1 MIKYSLKLLRRNLL
15 TNIFIALQIAVT
27 LLMIILSVSSVMSKI
42 EYYLPLR
49 KVLSSEGM
57 CLFSSGSYIDDLSH
71 YYSCND
77 IINISDNIEEIY
89 STETTD
95 FLMIPN
101 TENEDEAHP
110 GFVVYNKNMY
120 DLYKP
125 QMQEGKW
132 LSDIKGDKNYISA
145 VVSYSSK
152 YNVGDTIE
160 VYDYIDEIYY
170 PLKIVGKTAQK
181 AKFITNSS
189 INEFA
194 KDFRDLYGN
203 IEGNMI
209 FIRHDDIEL
218 TPISV
223 SPQGIIFIKY
233 KDGLSDEEADAIKGE
248 LFKMGGFLNLSD
260 ELNKKSIEYLSEDIM
275 LILPICICVFI
286 ISLICT
292 VASSAIAAKSHMK
305 TFLITYI
312 CGARWKS
319 NSLIIL
325 INSVITSAAGVF
337 TAAVGYAILSATDI
351 AAYFCIEFTKYEFLF
366 CLPVLLL
373 NIILPI
379 ILPLWM
385 ISKQTPKELI
395 TEE

>member
-42 EYYLPLR
+42 EDYLPLR

-57 CLFSSGSYIDDLSH
+57 CLFASGSYIDDLSH

-233 KDGLSDEEADAIKGE
+233 EDGLSDKEADSIKGE
-248 LFKMGGFLNLSD
+248 LFKMGGFLNLSE

-292 VASSAIAAKSHMK
+292 VASSAIAAKCNMK

-312 CGARWKS
+312 CGARWRS
-319 NSLIIL
+319 NSLISL
-325 INSVITSAAGVF
+325 INSVITSLAGVVLA
-337 TAAVGYAILSATDI
+337 TAAYIVISKTGI
-351 AAYFCIEFTKYEFLF
+351 AEYFCLEFTKYEFLF
-366 CLPVLLL
+366 CLPVLLI
-373 NIILPI
+373 NIILPV
-379 ILPLWM
+379 ILPLWI

>member
-1 MIKYSLKLLRRNLL
+1 MIKYSMKLLRRNLL

-57 CLFSSGSYIDDLSH
+57 CLFASGSYIDDLSN
-71 YYSCND
+71 YYSYND

-110 GFVVYNKNMY
+110 DFVVYNKNMY

-132 LSDIKGDKNYISA
+132 LSDIKGDKNHISA

-292 VASSAIAAKSHMK
+292 VASSAIAAKCNMK

-312 CGARWKS
+312 CGARWRS
-319 NSLIIL
+319 NSLISL
-325 INSVITSAAGVF
+325 INSVITSLAGVVL
-337 TAAVGYAILSATDI
+337 AA
-351 AAYFCIEFTKYEFLF
+351 AAYIVISKTGIAEYFCLEFTKYEFLF
-366 CLPVLLL
+366 CLPVLLI
-373 NIILPI
+373 NIILPV
-379 ILPLWM
+379 ILPLWI

>member
-42 EYYLPLR
+42 EDYLPLR

-57 CLFSSGSYIDDLSH
+57 CLFASGSYIDDLSH

-292 VASSAIAAKSHMK
+292 VASSAIAAKCNMK

-312 CGARWKS
+312 CGARWRS
-319 NSLIIL
+319 NSLISL
-325 INSVITSAAGVF
+325 INSVITSLVGVVLAA
-337 TAAVGYAILSATDI
+337 
-351 AAYFCIEFTKYEFLF
+351 AAYIVISKTGIAEYFCLEFTKYEFLF
-366 CLPVLLL
+366 CLPVLLI
-373 NIILPI
+373 NIILPV
-379 ILPLWM
+379 ILPLWI

>member
-42 EYYLPLR
+42 EDYLPLR

-57 CLFSSGSYIDDLSH
+57 CLFASGSYIDDLSH

-181 AKFITNSS
+181 AK
-189 INEFA
+189 
-194 KDFRDLYGN
+194 
-203 IEGNMI
+203 
-209 FIRHDDIEL
+209 
-218 TPISV
+218 
-223 SPQGIIFIKY
+223 
-233 KDGLSDEEADAIKGE
+233 
-248 LFKMGGFLNLSD
+248 
-260 ELNKKSIEYLSEDIM
+260 
-275 LILPICICVFI
+275 LIHL
-286 ISLICT
+286 
-292 VASSAIAAKSHMK
+292 
-305 TFLITYI
+305 
-312 CGARWKS
+312 
-319 NSLIIL
+319 
-325 INSVITSAAGVF
+325 
-337 TAAVGYAILSATDI
+337 
-351 AAYFCIEFTKYEFLF
+351 
-366 CLPVLLL
+366 
-373 NIILPI
+373 
-379 ILPLWM
+379 
-385 ISKQTPKELI
+385 
-395 TEE
+395 

>member
-1 MIKYSLKLLRRNLL
+1 MIKYSIKLLRRNLL

-57 CLFSSGSYIDDLSH
+57 CLFASGSYIDDLSN

-110 GFVVYNKNMY
+110 DFVVYNKNMY

-132 LSDIKGDKNYISA
+132 LSDIKGDKNHISA

-160 VYDYIDEIYY
+160 LYDYIDEIYY

-181 AKFITNSS
+181 TKFITNSS

-233 KDGLSDEEADAIKGE
+233 EDGLSDKEADSIKGE
-248 LFKMGGFLNLSD
+248 LFKMGGFLNLSE

-292 VASSAIAAKSHMK
+292 VASSAIAAKCNMK

-312 CGARWKS
+312 CGARWRS
-319 NSLIIL
+319 NSLISL
-325 INSVITSAAGVF
+325 INSVITSLAGVVL
-337 TAAVGYAILSATDI
+337 AA
-351 AAYFCIEFTKYEFLF
+351 AAYIVISKTGIAEYFCLEFTKYEFLF
-366 CLPVLLL
+366 CLPVLLI
-373 NIILPI
+373 NIILPV
-379 ILPLWM
+379 ILPLWI

>member
-1 MIKYSLKLLRRNLL
+1 MIKYSMKLLRRNLL

-57 CLFSSGSYIDDLSH
+57 CLFASGSYIDDLSN
-71 YYSCND
+71 YYSYND

-292 VASSAIAAKSHMK
+292 VASSAIAAKCNMK

-312 CGARWKS
+312 CGARWRS
-319 NSLIIL
+319 NSLISL
-325 INSVITSAAGVF
+325 INSVITSLAGVVL
-337 TAAVGYAILSATDI
+337 AA
-351 AAYFCIEFTKYEFLF
+351 AAYIVISKTGIAEYFCLEFTKYEFLF
-366 CLPVLLL
+366 CLPVLLI
-373 NIILPI
+373 NIILPV
-379 ILPLWM
+379 ILPLWI

>member
-1 MIKYSLKLLRRNLL
+1 MKLLRRNLL

-57 CLFSSGSYIDDLSH
+57 CLFASGSYIDDLSN
-71 YYSCND
+71 YYSYND

-110 GFVVYNKNMY
+110 DFVVYNKNMY

-292 VASSAIAAKSHMK
+292 VASSAIAAKCNMK

-312 CGARWKS
+312 CGARWRS
-319 NSLIIL
+319 NSLISL
-325 INSVITSAAGVF
+325 INSVITSLAGVVL
-337 TAAVGYAILSATDI
+337 AA
-351 AAYFCIEFTKYEFLF
+351 AAYIVISKTGIAEYFCLEFTKYEFLF
-366 CLPVLLL
+366 CLPVLLI
-373 NIILPI
+373 NIILPV
-379 ILPLWM
+379 ILPLWI

>member
-1 MIKYSLKLLRRNLL
+1 MIKYSMKLLRRNLL

-57 CLFSSGSYIDDLSH
+57 CLFASGSYIDDLSN
-71 YYSCND
+71 YYSYND

-110 GFVVYNKNMY
+110 DFVVYNKNMY

-233 KDGLSDEEADAIKGE
+233 EDGLSDKEADAIKGE

-260 ELNKKSIEYLSEDIM
+260 ELNKK
-275 LILPICICVFI
+275 
-286 ISLICT
+286 
-292 VASSAIAAKSHMK
+292 A
-305 TFLITYI
+305 
-312 CGARWKS
+312 
-319 NSLIIL
+319 
-325 INSVITSAAGVF
+325 
-337 TAAVGYAILSATDI
+337 
-351 AAYFCIEFTKYEFLF
+351 
-366 CLPVLLL
+366 L
-373 NIILPI
+373 NIFLRILC
-379 ILPLWM
+379 LSFLYV
-385 ISKQTPKELI
+385 SACL
-395 TEE
+395 

>member
-42 EYYLPLR
+42 EDYLPLR

-57 CLFSSGSYIDDLSH
+57 CLFASGSYIDDLSH

-189 INEFA
+189 IYEFA

-292 VASSAIAAKSHMK
+292 VASSAIAAKCNMK

-312 CGARWKS
+312 CGARWRS
-319 NSLIIL
+319 NSLISL
-325 INSVITSAAGVF
+325 INSVITSLAGVVLA
-337 TAAVGYAILSATDI
+337 TAAYIVISKTGI
-351 AAYFCIEFTKYEFLF
+351 AEYFCLEFTKYEFLF
-366 CLPVLLL
+366 CLPVLLI
-373 NIILPI
+373 NIILPV
-379 ILPLWM
+379 ILPLWI

>member
-1 MIKYSLKLLRRNLL
+1 MIKYSIKLLRRNLL

-57 CLFSSGSYIDDLSH
+57 CLFASGSYIDDLSN

-110 GFVVYNKNMY
+110 DFVVYNKNMY

-132 LSDIKGDKNYISA
+132 LSDIKGDKNHISA

-160 VYDYIDEIYY
+160 LYDYIDEIYY

-181 AKFITNSS
+181 TKFITNSS

-233 KDGLSDEEADAIKGE
+233 EDGLSDKEADSIKGE
-248 LFKMGGFLNLSD
+248 LFKMGGFLNLSE

-292 VASSAIAAKSHMK
+292 VASSAIAAKCNMK

-312 CGARWKS
+312 CGARWRS
-319 NSLIIL
+319 NSLISL
-325 INSVITSAAGVF
+325 INSVITSLAGVVLA
-337 TAAVGYAILSATDI
+337 TAAYIVISKTGI
-351 AAYFCIEFTKYEFLF
+351 AEYFCLEFTKYEFLF
-366 CLPVLLL
+366 CLPVLLI
-373 NIILPI
+373 NIILPV
-379 ILPLWM
+379 ILPLWI

>member
-1 MIKYSLKLLRRNLL
+1 MIKYSIKLLRRNLL
-15 TNIFIALQIAVT
+15 TNIFIALQISVT

-57 CLFSSGSYIDDLSH
+57 CLFASGSYIDDLSN

-110 GFVVYNKNMY
+110 DFVVYNKNMY

-132 LSDIKGDKNYISA
+132 LSDIKGDKNHISA

-160 VYDYIDEIYY
+160 LYDYIDEIYY

-181 AKFITNSS
+181 TKFITNSS

-233 KDGLSDEEADAIKGE
+233 EDGLSDKEADSIKGE
-248 LFKMGGFLNLSD
+248 LFKMGGFLNLSE

-292 VASSAIAAKSHMK
+292 VASSAIAAKCNMK

-312 CGARWKS
+312 CGARWRS
-319 NSLIIL
+319 NSLISL
-325 INSVITSAAGVF
+325 INSVITSLAGVVLA
-337 TAAVGYAILSATDI
+337 TAAYIVISKTGI
-351 AAYFCIEFTKYEFLF
+351 AEYFCLEFTKYEFLF
-366 CLPVLLL
+366 CLPVLLI
-373 NIILPI
+373 NIILPV
-379 ILPLWM
+379 ILPLWI

>member
-42 EYYLPLR
+42 EDYLPLR

-57 CLFSSGSYIDDLSH
+57 CLFASGSYIDDLSH

-292 VASSAIAAKSHMK
+292 VASSAIAAKCNMK

-312 CGARWKS
+312 CGARWRS
-319 NSLIIL
+319 NSLISL
-325 INSVITSAAGVF
+325 INSVITSLAGVVLA
-337 TAAVGYAILSATDI
+337 TAAYIVISKTGI
-351 AAYFCIEFTKYEFLF
+351 AEYFCLEFTKYEFLF
-366 CLPVLLL
+366 CLPVLLI
-373 NIILPI
+373 NIILPV
-379 ILPLWM
+379 ILPLWI